1 MLVEV
6 AVAAAVRGTFTYRV
20 PPALVSE
27 VALGQR
33 VAVPFG
39 RSRRATGY
47 VVGFPTASPAG
58 LALRDVAEVL
68 DAFPPFTPRL
78 VELIRWAEEYY
89 LAPPGELLRAALPP
103 GLNTRRG
110 TQGPARRGVEYGA
123 AEPGAAEALASLA
136 RAPAQRAVLDY
147 LLLRGRIPLEELRRA
162 FPHGRAALAALSVRG
177 LVRIERETPIVRAGL
192 LDGGGA
198 APALNP
204 AQAAALAE
212 IEGAFG
218 TFQPFLL
225 HGITGSGK
233 TEVYLHA
240 IAHARAAGKGALVLV
255 PEIALTPQLSGRF
268 RARFGDDVALLH
280 SGLSGAER
288 HAEWLRLRR
297 GEARICV
304 GVRSAVFAP
313 VQDLAV
319 VVVDEEHE
327 GSFKQDDGPAY
338 HARDLA
344 VVRGKLEDAVV
355 ILGSAT
361 PSLETLENAR
371 RGRYRRLELPSRI
384 DDRPLPAVELVDLR
398 RLRKPG
404 VDLAPQGAPN
414 KERGFAARTDLAPGL
429 LSPRL
434 VDALAETVSAG
445 QQAILFL
452 NRRGYQ
458 TLVVCEGCGQEAR
471 CPDCSLAL
479 THHARR
485 AVLLCHACG
494 RSERMETRCPA
505 CDGVRFGVGV
515 GTEQVEEA
523 VRASV
528 PAARVAR
535 LDRDAVGS
543 ADDTAALLARFA
555 RRDLDVLVGTQMVTK
570 GHDFP
575 GVTLVGVVLADTA
588 LALPDFRAGERTFQ
602 LLTQV
607 AGRAGRG
614 AEAGRVLVQTFNPA
628 TRAVARAAGH
638 DYAGFAEEELDE
650 RRRRG
655 WPPFTRL
662 LAVRIEGTDA
672 SAPQAAEA
680 LARAA
685 RPALQGEVALLGPAP
700 AAIERIRGRTRW
712 HLLFRAPGPQ
722 PLFRVHRALLPVAA
736 RPPGGAAV
744 RFDMDPYSML

>member
-20 PPALVSE
+20 PAALVPE

-47 VVGFPTASPAG
+47 VVGLPDARAGRASRCATSPA
-58 LALRDVAEVL
+58 VL
-68 DAFPPFTPRL
+68 DAVPAVHAAARRAHPLGGGVLPRAAGRAAPRRAAARASTPAAARRARCGAGSSTPR
-78 VELIRWAEEYY
+78 RS
-89 LAPPGELLRAALPP
+89 PRRR
-103 GLNTRRG
+103 TR
-110 TQGPARRGVEYGA
+110 PRR
-123 AEPGAAEALASLA
+123 SS
-136 RAPAQRAVLDY
+136 RAPAQRAVLEY
-147 LLLRGRIPLEELRRA
+147 LLARGRIPLEELRRA
-162 FPHGRAALAALSVRG
+162 FPHGRAALAALDRRG
-177 LVRIERETPIVRAGL
+177 LVRLERETPVARSGL
-192 LDGGGA
+192 LAAAAD
-198 APALNP
+198 APALNA
-204 AQAAALAE
+204 AQAAALAA
-212 IEGAFG
+212 IEAAFGAFA
-218 TFQPFLL
+218 TFLL
-225 HGITGSGK
+225 HGVTGSGK
-233 TEVYLHA
+233 TEVYLQA
-240 IAHARAAGKGALVLV
+240 IARARAAGKGALVLV

-304 GVRSAVFAP
+304 GVRSAIFAP

-319 VVVDEEHE
+319 IVVDEEHE
-327 GSFKQDDGPAY
+327 GSFKQEDGPAY

-344 VVRGKLEDAVV
+344 VVRGKLEGAVV

-384 DDRPLPAVELVDLR
+384 DDRPLPTVELVDLR
-398 RLRKPG
+398 RLRRPG
-404 VDLAPQGAPN
+404 QDLG
-414 KERGFAARTDLAPGL
+414 PGL

-434 VDALAETVSAG
+434 VEALAATVAAG

-458 TLVVCEGCGQEAR
+458 TLVVCEGCGEEAR
-471 CPDCSLAL
+471 CPDCSIAL

-485 AVLLCHACG
+485 GVLLCHACG
-494 RSERMETRCPA
+494 RSERMDARCPA
-505 CDGVRFGVGV
+505 CGGIRFGVGV

-523 VRASV
+523 ARAHL
-528 PAARVAR
+528 PGARVAR

-575 GVTLVGVVLADTA
+575 GVTLVGVVLADTG
-588 LALPDFRAGERTFQ
+588 LALPDFRAARAD
-602 LLTQV
+602 LPAPH
-607 AGRAGRG
+607 AGRRPRRARRGAGAGPRPDVQPRDPRGRPRRPARLRGLRRGGARGAAPARVAAVHAAPRGARRGVRDGRAAGRG
-614 AEAGRVLVQTFNPA
+614 GARPR
-628 TRAVARAAGH
+628 RASGAAG
-638 DYAGFAEEELDE
+638 G
-650 RRRRG
+650 G
-655 WPPFTRL
+655 
-662 LAVRIEGTDA
+662 
-672 SAPQAAEA
+672 
-680 LARAA
+680 RAA
-685 RPALQGEVALLGPAP
+685 RARARRDRADPRPDPLAPPLPRGRP
-700 AAIERIRGRTRW
+700 AAALPRPRGARGD
-712 HLLFRAPGPQ
+712 RA
-722 PLFRVHRALLPVAA
+722 AA
-736 RPPGGAAV
+736 RRAARQV
-744 RFDMDPYSML
+744 RFDMDPYGML

>member
-20 PPALVSE
+20 PAALAPE

-47 VVGFPTASPAG
+47 VVGFPTAPPDG
-58 LALRDVAEVL
+58 LALRDVAAVL
-68 DAFPPFTPRL
+68 DPFPPFTPRL

-89 LAPPGELLRAALPP
+89 LVPPGELLRAALPP

-110 TQGPARRGVEYGA
+110 AEGPARRGVEYA
-123 AEPGAAEALASLA
+123 APEPAAAEATGALG
-136 RAPAQRAVLDY
+136 RAPAQRAVLEY
-147 LLLRGRIPLEELRRA
+147 LLARGRIPLEELRAA
-162 FPHGRAALAALSVRG
+162 FPHGRPALTALARRG
-177 LVRIERETPIVRAGL
+177 LVRIERETPVARAGL
-192 LDGGGA
+192 LAASAA
-198 APALNP
+198 APALTP

-212 IEGAFG
+212 LEGAFG
-218 TFQPFLL
+218 SFATFLL
-225 HGITGSGK
+225 HGVTGSGK
-233 TEVYLHA
+233 TEVYLQA
-240 IAHARAAGKGALVLV
+240 IARARAAGKGALVLV

-304 GVRSAVFAP
+304 GVRSAIFAP

-319 VVVDEEHE
+319 LVVDEEHE
-327 GSFKQDDGPAY
+327 GSFKQEDGPAY

-384 DDRPLPAVELVDLR
+384 DDRPLPSVELVDLR

-404 VDLAPQGAPN
+404 Q
-414 KERGFAARTDLAPGL
+414 DLAPGL
-429 LSPRL
+429 LSPAL
-434 VDALAETVSAG
+434 VDAIGETVEAG

-458 TLVVCEGCGQEAR
+458 TLMVCEGCGEEAR

-485 AVLLCHACG
+485 GLLLCHACG
-494 RSERMETRCPA
+494 RSERMDSTCPA
-505 CDGVRFGVGV
+505 CGGVRFGVGV

-523 VRASV
+523 VRACV

-535 LDRDAVGS
+535 LDRDTVGS

-575 GVTLVGVVLADTA
+575 GVTLVGVILADTA

-614 AEAGRVLVQTFNPA
+614 ADAGRVLVQTFNPG
-628 TRAVARAAGH
+628 TRAVSRAATH
-638 DYAGFAEEELDE
+638 DFAAFAEEELEE

-655 WPPFTRL
+655 WPPFSRL
-662 LAVRIEGTDA
+662 LAVRVEGSEA
-672 SAPQAAEA
+672 AAPRVAEA

-685 RPALQGEVALLGPAP
+685 RPALRGEVSLLGPAP

-712 HLLFRAPGPQ
+712 HLLFRAPAPP
-722 PLFRVHRALLPVAA
+722 PLFRVHAALAPLAQ
-736 RPPGGAAV
+736 RPPGGAQV

>member
-1 MLVEV
+1 VLVEV

-20 PPALVSE
+20 PTELAPEVS
-27 VALGQR
+27 LGQR
-33 VAVPFG
+33 VAVPFHKNP
-39 RSRRATGY
+39 RATGY
-47 VVGFPTASPAG
+47 VVGFPTAPPEG
-58 LALRDVAEVL
+58 VALRDVAAVL

-89 LAPPGELLRAALPP
+89 LVPPGELLRAALPP
-103 GLNTRRG
+103 GLNTRGG
-110 TQGPARRGVEYGA
+110 TKGPARRGVEYAA
-123 AEPGAAEALASLA
+123 AEPAAADALPALS
-136 RAPAQRAVLDY
+136 RAPAQRAVLEY
-147 LLLRGRIPLEELRRA
+147 LLARGRIPLEELRRA
-162 FPHGRAALAALSVRG
+162 FPHGRVALNALRDRG
-177 LVRIERETPIVRAGL
+177 LVRLDRETPVVTAGL
-192 LDGGGA
+192 LAASAAGA
-198 APALNP
+198 TPPALTA
-204 AQAAALAE
+204 AQAAALGE
-212 IEGAFG
+212 IEGALG
-218 TFQPFLL
+218 TFATFLL
-225 HGITGSGK
+225 HGVTGSGK

-240 IAHARAAGKGALVLV
+240 IARARAAGKGALVLV

-280 SGLSGAER
+280 SGLSGPER
-288 HAEWLRLRR
+288 HAEWLRVRR

-304 GVRSAVFAP
+304 GVRSAIFAP
-313 VQDLAV
+313 VQDLGI

-327 GSFKQDDGPAY
+327 GSFKQEDGPAY

-371 RGRYRRLELPSRI
+371 RGRYRLVELPARI
-384 DDRPLPAVELVDLR
+384 DDRPMPAVELVDLR

-404 VDLAPQGAPN
+404 VDLAP
-414 KERGFAARTDLAPGL
+414 GL

-434 VDALAETVSAG
+434 ADALEATVAAG
-445 QQAILFL
+445 QQAIVFL
-452 NRRGYQ
+452 NRRGFE
-458 TLVVCEGCGQEAR
+458 TLVVCEGCGEEAR
-471 CPDCSLAL
+471 CPDCSISL

-485 AVLLCHACG
+485 GVLMCHACG
-494 RSERMETRCPA
+494 HVERMDVRCPT
-505 CDGVRFGVGV
+505 CGGIRFGVGV

-523 VRASV
+523 VKARV

-543 ADDTAALLARFA
+543 ADETAALLARFA

-575 GVTLVGVVLADTA
+575 GVTLVGVILADTA

-614 AEAGRVLVQTFNPA
+614 SDAGQVLVQTFNPG
-628 TRAVARAAGH
+628 TRAVARAVAH
-638 DYAGFAEEELDE
+638 DYAGFAGEELEE

-662 LAVRIEGTDA
+662 LAVRVEGTET
-672 SAPQAAEA
+672 SAPRTAEA
-680 LARAA
+680 LAHAA
-685 RPALQGEVALLGPAP
+685 RPALRGEVALLGPAP

-712 HLLFRAPGPQ
+712 HLLFRAAAPQ
-722 PLFRVHRALLPVAA
+722 PLFRVHAALAPVAR
-736 RPPGGAAV
+736 RPPPGTAV
-744 RFDMDPYSML
+744 RFDMDPYSMM